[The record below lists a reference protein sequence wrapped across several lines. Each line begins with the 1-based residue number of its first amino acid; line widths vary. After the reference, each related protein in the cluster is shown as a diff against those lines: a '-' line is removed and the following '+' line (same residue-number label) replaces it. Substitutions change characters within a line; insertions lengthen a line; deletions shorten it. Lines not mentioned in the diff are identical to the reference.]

1 MEFFRKEYWSGLA
14 FPSLGDLP
22 GLGIEPKS
30 PALQADSL
38 LIELQGSPIT
48 EYLDNGEGNGTPL
61 QYSCLENPV
70 DGGAW

>member
-22 GLGIEPKS
+22 DQGIDPKS

-38 LIELQGSPIT
+38 LFELQGSPFT
-48 EYLDNGEGNGTPL
+48 EYLDNGEGIGTPL
-61 QYSCLENPV
+61 QYSCLANPM
-70 DGGAW
+70 DRGAW